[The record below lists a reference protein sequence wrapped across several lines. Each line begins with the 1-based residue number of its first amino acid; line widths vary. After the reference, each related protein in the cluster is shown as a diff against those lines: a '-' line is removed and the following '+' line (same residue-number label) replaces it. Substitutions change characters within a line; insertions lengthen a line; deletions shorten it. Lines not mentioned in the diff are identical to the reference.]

1 MELEYM
7 DIWCWLIPLSVG
19 LICGF
24 FGYLIGRGTNPT
36 VDFKSK
42 IAQLQKE
49 NEKAKKDLAICEQKL
64 AAGSALNHEDYHAFD
79 AAEAKKAMGKT
90 VKLDDLSLVEGI
102 GPKIRSLFHNY
113 EIRTWKALAQTSVA
127 KCQEVLDSGGDRY
140 KMHDPASWPMQA
152 KMAAEGKWKDLAKW
166 QHEHKHGKL

>member
-24 FGYLIGRGTNPT
+24 FGYLIGRGSNPT
-36 VDFKSK
+36 VDYESQ
-42 IAQLQKE
+42 IKE
-49 NEKAKKDLAICEQKL
+49 LNREKEKAKNDLAKCEQKL
-64 AAGSALNHEDYHAFD
+64 AAGSSLNNGDYTVFD
-79 AAEAKKAMGKT
+79 ATEAKKHIGKS
-90 VKLDDLSLVEGI
+90 VKLDDLTLVEGI

-113 EIRTWKALAQTSVA
+113 DIKTWKDLAETSVA

-140 KMHDPASWPMQA
+140 KVHDPASWPMQA
-152 KMAAEGKWKDLAKW
+152 KMASEGKWKELGKW
-166 QHEHKHGKL
+166 QDEHKHGKL